1 MGGNLSKSFESCY
14 LHTILEVF
22 YSLGFFIIR
31 VAISCLLLISHAEQ
45 RSLQDID
52 MTTTDKI
59 RIVLHEER
67 KYKHTD
73 MHSVIIGIGSHDNVV
88 VSEVLEIFFYTEGRN
103 EKIKFLI
110 FGHATAAFLVTV
122 DRLTT

>member
-1 MGGNLSKSFESCY
+1 
-14 LHTILEVF
+14 
-22 YSLGFFIIR
+22 
-31 VAISCLLLISHAEQ
+31 
-45 RSLQDID
+45 
-52 MTTTDKI
+52 
-59 RIVLHEER
+59 
-67 KYKHTD
+67 